1 MSVRRIFWDP
11 PTDADLAGHKV
22 YIDAAGTDLFAKIK
36 NKSIT
41 PTVILAL
48 GVNEYLFDDEGVT
61 PGDYQ
66 FAVTAFDDSGNESD
80 PYQHPDWAV
89 VTVVEP
95 PDTTPPSPPTGG
107 GIEFVS

>member
-1 MSVRRIFWDP
+1 MTVRRIFWDP

-22 YIDAAGTDLFAKIK
+22 YTDAAGTDLFAKIK
-36 NKSIT
+36 NKSID
-41 PTVILAL
+41 PTAVLAL
-48 GVNEYLFDDEGVT
+48 GINEFFFDDENVP

-80 PYQHPDWAV
+80 PYQHPGWAV
-89 VTVVEP
+89 VTVEEP
-95 PDTTPPSPPTGG
+95 PDTIPPDPPTGG